1 MKYFKAM
8 KWTTLVSGILLAA
21 LGILSLFTPT
31 QSLVWL
37 SLIISISVLVAGIA
51 SFVSYFTAES
61 EERSGW
67 ELAEAGITTLIG
79 IWMVFGSGSWALTA
93 LIPIIFAIFV
103 LGSGFVRIAES
114 LDMRAMSVPRWGWLL
129 AAGILSVLL
138 GLLMFF
144 APSISAQFVSILLSL
159 LLLGYGIGNIARFV
173 IMQRTGRRI
182 RKRIKEIRGEGDA

>member
-21 LGILSLFTPT
+21 LGIISLFTPM

-37 SLIISISVLVAGIA
+37 SVVISISVLVAGIA
-51 SFVSYFTAES
+51 SLVSYFTAEA

-103 LGSGFVRIAES
+103 IGSGFVRIAES
-114 LDMRAMSVPRWGWLL
+114 LDMKAMGTPRWGWLL
-129 AAGILSVLL
+129 AAGIVCVVL
-138 GLLMFF
+138 GLLLFF
-144 APSISAQFVSILLSL
+144 APSTSAQLVSVLLSL
-159 LLLGYGIGNIARFV
+159 LVLGYGIGNIVRFG

-182 RKRIKEIRGEGDA
+182 RRRIREIKGEA

>member
-21 LGILSLFTPT
+21 LGIISLFTPM

-37 SLIISISVLVAGIA
+37 SVIISISMMVAGIA
-51 SFVSYFTAES
+51 SLVSYFTAEA

-79 IWMVFGSGSWALTA
+79 VWMVFGSGSWALTA
-93 LIPIIFAIFV
+93 LIPIVFAIFV
-103 LGSGFVRIAES
+103 IGSGCVRIAES
-114 LDMRAMSVPRWGWLL
+114 LDMRAMGTPRWGWLL
-129 AAGILSVLL
+129 AAGIVCVAL
-138 GLLMFF
+138 GLLLFF
-144 APSISAQFVSILLSL
+144 APATSAQLVSVLLSL
-159 LLLGYGIGNIARFV
+159 LVLGYGIGSIVRFG

-182 RKRIKEIRGEGDA
+182 RRRIREIKGEA